1 MNLEYFLAGYAN
13 AALRD
18 ETGDD
23 ARPAWARPVTARADD
38 GTAYSSEE
46 LAQALEI
53 MRRDC
58 AQFLRD
64 NMADLDA
71 YAKLHAPGDRH
82 KGAEL
87 AGHDFWVARNGGP
100 SGALGE
106 RLSNAA
112 RAYGACPVY
121 DADYYARWRDSL
133 GF

>member
-1 MNLEYFLAGYAN
+1 MNLEYFLSGYAN
-13 AALRD
+13 AALWPD
-18 ETGDD
+18 SVDD

-38 GTAYSSEE
+38 GTAYSCEE

-58 AQFLRD
+58 AQFVTD

-71 YAKLHAPGDRH
+71 YATLHAPGDSH

-87 AGHDFWVARNGGP
+87 AGRDFWVTRNGG

-112 RAYGACPVY
+112 RAYGACAVY
-121 DADYYARWRDSL
+121 DAEEYARWRDSL
-133 GF
+133 EI